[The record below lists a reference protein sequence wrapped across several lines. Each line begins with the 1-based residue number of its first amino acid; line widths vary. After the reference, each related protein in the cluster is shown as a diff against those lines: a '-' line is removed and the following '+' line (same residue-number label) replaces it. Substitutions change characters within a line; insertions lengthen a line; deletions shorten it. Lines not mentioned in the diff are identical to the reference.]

1 MPKSEVAGERRWS
14 RLGNGKRERELSR
27 TQGEGEA
34 GEDRSCVRSEGVAS
48 IGCRSERVASTV

>member
-1 MPKSEVAGERRWS
+1 MPKSEVAGERWWS

-27 TQGEGEA
+27 TEGEGEA

-48 IGCRSERVASTV
+48 IGCRSERVASTG